1 MPHSPSRRRVILFVQ
16 TLVGAVLMIHHPIG
30 AGGLLL
36 HAAEPS
42 AAAAAGWV
50 WFGTYTGTPP
60 LGSGVYVAR
69 FDPATGILSHVELAA
84 TLKNPSFLAL
94 HPRLPVLYAVSEVT
108 DGEGKAAGAVV
119 AFAIDP
125 ATGLLRQLNQQS
137 SGGAGPCHLSV
148 DPTGRVLLVANYG
161 GGSVLCLGI
170 GADGSLQA
178 AVEASGAR
186 PGGMIQHVLDQ
197 PRSSGI
203 DPERQAAPHA
213 HSIDASADGRFALA
227 CDLGCDRVFI
237 HALDVNQATLQPHRF
252 ATLTPGAGPRHLA
265 FHPQKNFA
273 YCINELNLT
282 VTAFAFDPQA
292 GTLLSLDSVPTLP
305 AEVVDRRGIS
315 TAEIVIHPSGK
326 FLYGSNRGH
335 NSVAIYTI
343 DAGSGR
349 LSLQGVEPIRG
360 TTPRHFAIDPSG
372 RYLLAAGQNSG
383 TVSVFAIDQ
392 GTGRLSF
399 AGHTLAVTAPVCIL
413 FAGPALAAGR

>member
-1 MPHSPSRRRVILFVQ
+1 VILFVQ
-16 TLVGAVLMIHHPIG
+16 ALVAAVLMIDHPIG
-30 AGGLLL
+30 AGRVLLQ
-36 HAAEPS
+36 AAEPS

-50 WFGTYTGTPP
+50 WFGTYTGAAP
-60 LGSGVYVAR
+60 LGSGLYVAR
-69 FDPATGILSHVELAA
+69 FDPTTGTLAPAALAA

-94 HPRLPVLYAVSEVT
+94 HPQLPVLYAVSEVT
-108 DGEGKAAGAVV
+108 DGEGRAAGAVV
-119 AFAIDP
+119 AFAIDS
-125 ATGLLRQLNQQS
+125 ATGLLTQLNQQS

-170 GADGSLQA
+170 AADGSLQA
-178 AVEASGAR
+178 AVEASGPR

-197 PRSSGI
+197 PRSPGI
-203 DPERQAAPHA
+203 DPQRQATPHA

-237 HALDVNQATLQPHRF
+237 HALDVDRATLQPHRS
-252 ATLTPGAGPRHLA
+252 APLTPGAGPRHFA
-265 FHPQKNFA
+265 FHPQQNFA
-273 YCINELNLT
+273 YCINELDLT

-292 GTLLSLDSVPTLP
+292 GALLTLDSVPTLP

-315 TAEIVIHPSGK
+315 TAEIAIHPSGR

-349 LSLQGVEPIRG
+349 LSLQGVEPIRVS
-360 TTPRHFAIDPSG
+360 TPRHFAIDPSG
-372 RYLLAAGQNSG
+372 RYLLAAGQASG
-383 TVSVFAIDQ
+383 LVAVFAIDQ
-392 GTGRLSF
+392 ETGKLAF
-399 AGHTLAVTAPVCIL
+399 TGHMQAVAAPVCIL
-413 FAGPALAAGR
+413 FARPAIAAAR